1 MKGLKK
7 EWGREME
14 KGTSK
19 RRTGIAKIEERKHPR
34 FLLNLPI
41 EYYRVDSDFNQA
53 GYTVNASESGLMVN
67 LPEKLEVGQLL
78 QMKLFFSFG
87 PDINS
92 IEILSQVVWTDPSGS
107 EEGYRSGVKFI
118 EVSSESLKQ
127 LINFLQKLI
136 K

>member
-1 MKGLKK
+1 MDRK
-7 EWGREME
+7 ME
-14 KGTSK
+14 NHTSK
-19 RRTGIAKIEERKHPR
+19 PRTGVARFEERQHPR

-53 GYTVNASESGLMVN
+53 GYTVNASEGGLMVN
-67 LPEKLEVGQLL
+67 LPEKFEIGQLL
-78 QMKLFFSFG
+78 KIKLFFSFG

-92 IEILSQVVWTDPSGS
+92 IEILSQVVWTDHSGT

-118 EVSSESLKQ
+118 EVSPEHLNR
-127 LINFLQKLI
+127 LIIFLQKLI